1 MPCGESGKLPLAAFL
16 LRDGDGS
23 VEEETQRVGSEECG
37 AYIGSDTDTDIL
49 NQQGSDLEAAID
61 RNAVAT

>member
-1 MPCGESGKLPLAAFL
+1 VPCGESGKLPLAAFL
-16 LRDGDGS
+16 LRVGDGS
-23 VEEETQRVGSEECG
+23 VAEETLQVGSEECG